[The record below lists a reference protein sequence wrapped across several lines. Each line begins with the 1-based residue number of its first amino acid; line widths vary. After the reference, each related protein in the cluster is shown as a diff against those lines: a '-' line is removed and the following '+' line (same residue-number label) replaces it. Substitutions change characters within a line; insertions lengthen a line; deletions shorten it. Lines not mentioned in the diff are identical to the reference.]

1 MRLVNLVHNL
11 RKIHEITHQQ
21 LLRIVVMLRAFAADA
36 ASKSRAIGP
45 MIWGTPIEAFAIT
58 GGELAAVKSIFTA
71 DSEITVTRIEA
82 FDEQGPRL
90 KVTRVTGETLP
101 CSPQPSLVITDGA
114 TTYTLSLSNHFEPKS
129 MATYTDSGVLALKF
143 GTGARI
149 RLMIAPPKEKQ
160 PNVCMAKQLNVLI
173 HYTTNA
179 Q

>member
-1 MRLVNLVHNL
+1 MRSLISSCCV
-11 RKIHEITHQQ
+11 
-21 LLRIVVMLRAFAADA
+21 LLLCSGALAADA
-36 ASKSRAIGP
+36 ASKSRAIAP
-45 MIWGTPIEAFAIT
+45 MIWSTPIEAFAIT

-90 KVTRVTGETLP
+90 NVTRVTGETLP

>member
-1 MRLVNLVHNL
+1 MRSLISSCCV
-11 RKIHEITHQQ
+11 
-21 LLRIVVMLRAFAADA
+21 LLLCSGAFAADA

-45 MIWGTPIEAFAIT
+45 MICGTPIEAFAIT

-90 KVTRVTGETLP
+90 NVTRVTGETLP

-114 TTYTLSLSNHFEPKS
+114 T
-129 MATYTDSGVLALKF
+129 TYTDSGVLALKF